1 MLTPFFTLAMATPN
15 RQRSFRAAT
24 LAHVATVS
32 LVSTTLLLNQ
42 ISLPLAGQILLVAGI
57 VEGAV
62 MIGWRLTQIPKSQ
75 SLEFLLVS
83 PVQPKN
89 IVFCE
94 VSVGI
99 ARLALVTLA
108 GLPLL
113 VLLQVVGKISA
124 LDVAVL
130 CVTPFTWGAVTGLG
144 LTAWAYESRTVRRF
158 GEWLC
163 LAGIVV
169 YLLVGVLAGE
179 NLRLWLDWLP
189 PSIRWWSLEL
199 FGWAHTYNPFA
210 IVQSWFSH
218 DGTAELA
225 VERMIGLQLVG
236 LGCLGLIAMRAA
248 TRLRGHF
255 HDRHYRPLTD
265 SSPSALGQIGDT
277 PLSWWAV
284 RRVMEYSGRVNLW
297 LAGGFG
303 LLYAAYTIAG
313 DRWPPWLGR
322 VVFQLVDRAGGLPA
336 LTAGLAVLAAVPACF
351 QYGLW
356 DSSLQDRCRR
366 LELLLLTELDGR
378 DYWNAASAAAWRRGR
393 GYFAIA
399 VLLWSASAIA
409 GRSTLLQILAAT
421 SAATILW
428 GLSFVLGFWAFARG
442 RQANGFGS
450 AMTIGLPAL
459 TIVLAKSGWPMAAS
473 LLPPGSVFYALK
485 ADATG
490 AWTLGPLLCGILAL
504 WFGISARVNCDLN
517 LRAWFDANSG
527 RAIAD

>member
-24 LAHVATVS
+24 LAHVTAIS
-32 LVSTTLLLNQ
+32 LVTVALSLGRV
-42 ISLPLAGQILLVAGI
+42 SLPLAGQILLITGI
-57 VEGAV
+57 VEGAII
-62 MIGWRLTQIPKSQ
+62 IGWRLTQIPKSQ

-89 IVFCE
+89 IFYCE
-94 VSVGI
+94 VSVGFS
-99 ARLALVTLA
+99 RLALVTLS
-108 GLPLL
+108 GLPFL
-113 VLLQVVGKISA
+113 VLLQVAGKISA
-124 LDVAVL
+124 LDAAAL
-130 CVTPFTWGAVTGLG
+130 CITPFTWGAVTGLG

-189 PSIRWWSLEL
+189 PSIRWWTLEL

-210 IVQSWFSH
+210 VVQFWFSNS
-218 DGTAELA
+218 GTSEVAA
-225 VERMIGLQLVG
+225 ERMIGLQLVG
-236 LGCLGLIAMRAA
+236 VGCLGLIAMRGAA
-248 TRLRGHF
+248 RLRGHF
-255 HDRHYRPLTD
+255 HDRHYRPFTESTPD
-265 SSPSALGQIGDT
+265 ESGGIGDT

-303 LLYAAYTIAG
+303 ILYSAYTIAG

-356 DSSLQDRCRR
+356 DSSLRDRCRR
-366 LELLLLTELDGR
+366 LELLLLTELSGR
-378 DYWNAASAAAWRRGR
+378 DYWNAAAAAAWRRGR

-399 VLLWSASAIA
+399 VLLWTASVIA
-409 GRSTLLQILAAT
+409 GRSALTQTLAAI
-421 SAATILW
+421 SAAAILW

-442 RQANGFGS
+442 RQANGLGS
-450 AMTIGLPAL
+450 AMTIGLPVL
-459 TIVLAKSGWPMAAS
+459 TIVLAKSGWPLAAS
-473 LLPPGSVFYALK
+473 WLPPGSVFYALK
-485 ADATG
+485 AGTPG
-490 AWTLGPLLCGILAL
+490 AWTLGPLLFGIFAI

-527 RAIAD
+527 HASAD